1 MNDHLGCN
9 RYRFHSSLTLVG
21 GKKDSLACANV
32 NCSLDYSLREIT
44 DIVLCCI
51 DEEVFFSE
59 KSPLNDPIRHQLVN
73 LTPANYA
80 AMLSHAWLHDN
91 IQQYRVVSR
100 DL

>member
-1 MNDHLGCN
+1 M
-9 RYRFHSSLTLVG
+9 
-21 GKKDSLACANV
+21 
-32 NCSLDYSLREIT
+32 
-44 DIVLCCI
+44 LCCI

-59 KSPLNDPIRHQLVN
+59 KNPLNEAIRHQLVN
-73 LTPANYA
+73 LTQANYA